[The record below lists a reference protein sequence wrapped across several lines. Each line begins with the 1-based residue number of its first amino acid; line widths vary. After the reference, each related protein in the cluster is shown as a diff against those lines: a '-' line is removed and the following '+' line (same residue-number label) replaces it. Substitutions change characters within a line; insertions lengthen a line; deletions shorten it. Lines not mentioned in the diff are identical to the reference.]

1 MKHKIKVDPTT
12 SDIKFT
18 ISANEKENNK
28 INLATDKDLEGI
40 L

>member
-1 MKHKIKVDPTT
+1 MKHKIKVDPAT
-12 SDIKFT
+12 SDIEFT
-18 ISANEKENNK
+18 ISANEKVNNK

>member
-12 SDIKFT
+12 SDIEFA
-18 ISANEKENNK
+18 ISANEKVNNK